1 MRDVQVDVE
10 NGPESCAEYWR
21 IRQCT
26 GRWRSACRW
35 LCQPGIQFVY
45 QTLRGPSSVV
55 QGGVRPAPSTEDLRR
70 FIDTAG
76 SLSGPKIAIRLQK
89 KLESPNWQECFRA
102 LCAIEMVILQG
113 SSVSC
118 GEIGVHFQVD
128 HLLDICQKFQVLE
141 ERPANHPQLSEIS
154 PATVQD
160 RAQRILNIFIEVD
173 GHNDDDDTRNPV
185 PSEDGPPH
193 RWSHGRISWQPS
205 RCAGSFG

>member
-10 NGPESCAEYWR
+10 NGQNPVQS
-21 IRQCT
+21 T
-26 GRWRSACRW
+26 GGYGSV
-35 LCQPGIQFVY
+35 LGDEDQLVDGICQPGIQFVY

-128 HLLDICQKFQVLE
+128 HLLDICQKSQVLD
-141 ERPANHPQLSEIS
+141 RATCKSS
-154 PATVQD
+154 ATV
-160 RAQRILNIFIEVD
+160 
-173 GHNDDDDTRNPV
+173 
-185 PSEDGPPH
+185 
-193 RWSHGRISWQPS
+193 
-205 RCAGSFG
+205 